1 MKTELGSPFR
11 LIPRQHR
18 AMPLTKPGQIIALF
32 LAALLLAL
40 SPVACREEVPTPARN
55 YTDSMQSGGLERTYL
70 VHVPPTS
77 STTKPMPLLIVLHGA
92 GGTGQGMVSLTFGGF
107 NTLADNEKFIV
118 VYPDGIDK
126 QWNDGREG
134 DFTVVDREEIDDVGF
149 ISALID
155 RLSQKHNIDGKRIYV
170 TGMSNGAMMSYR
182 LACELS
188 YRIAAVAPVC
198 GAMPL
203 DSVSQCSPVR
213 PISVLVISG
222 TEDRLVPWDGGSVI
236 GGRGQVLSVPD
247 SVKYW
252 VTYNQ
257 CSATPEV
264 TMEADTDPQDGT
276 RVRKEVY
283 GQGKDGTEV
292 ILYAIEGGGHT
303 WPGGY
308 HYLPEAIVG
317 RTSRDIDANTVIWD
331 FFKNH
336 SLK

>member
-1 MKTELGSPFR
+1 MPISQR
-11 LIPRQHR
+11 R
-18 AMPLTKPGQIIALF
+18 AMRLTKPGQIIALF
-32 LAALLLAL
+32 LAVFLLAL
-40 SPVACREEVPTPARN
+40 FPLACREEVPIPAQN
-55 YTDSMQSGGLERTYL
+55 YADSIQSGGLERTYL
-70 VHVPPTS
+70 VHVPPVSGKTRS
-77 STTKPMPLLIVLHGA
+77 LPLLIALHGG
-92 GGTGQGMVSLTFGGF
+92 GGTGQSMVTLTLGGL
-107 NTLADNEKFIV
+107 NTLADKEGFIV
-118 VYPDGIDK
+118 VYPDGVEK

-134 DFTVVDREEIDDVGF
+134 DFTRAHREKIDDVGF

-155 RLSQKHNIDGKRIYV
+155 HLAQKHEIDSQRVYA
-170 TGMSNGAMMSYR
+170 TGISNGAMMSYR

-188 YRIAAVAPVC
+188 HKIAAVTPVC

-203 DSVSQCSPVR
+203 DLVSRCSPAK

-236 GGRGQVLSVPD
+236 GGRGRILSVPD

-252 VTYNQ
+252 VTHNQ
-257 CSATPEV
+257 CSATPV
-264 TMEADTDPQDGT
+264 ITMEADTDPQDGT

-308 HYLPEAIVG
+308 QYLPEAAIG

-331 FFKNH
+331 FFKWDFFKRH
-336 SLK
+336 ALK

>member
-1 MKTELGSPFR
+1 
-11 LIPRQHR
+11 
-18 AMPLTKPGQIIALF
+18 MPLTKPGQIVALF
-32 LAALLLAL
+32 LALFLLAL
-40 SPVACREEVPTPARN
+40 FVVACREEVLTPARN
-55 YTDSMQSGGLERTYL
+55 YTDSIQSGGLERTFL

-77 STTKPMPLLIVLHGA
+77 NATRPMPLLIVLHGG
-92 GGTGQGMVSLTFGGF
+92 GGTGQGMVSLTYGGF

-118 VYPDGIDK
+118 VYPDGIDN

-134 DFTVVDREEIDDVGF
+134 NFTVVNREEIDDVGF

-155 RLSQKHNIDGKRIYV
+155 HLSQKHKIDGKRIYV
-170 TGMSNGAMMSYR
+170 TGISNGAFMSYR

-188 YRIAAVAPVC
+188 NKIAAIAPIC

-203 DSVSQCSPVR
+203 DSVSQCSPTR

-236 GGRGQVLSVPD
+236 GGRGRILSVPD
-247 SVKYW
+247 SVQYW
-252 VTYNQ
+252 VTHDQ
-257 CSATPEV
+257 CSATPV
-264 TMEADTDPQDGT
+264 ITMEADTDPQDGT

-308 HYLPEAIVG
+308 QYLSEAIIG
-317 RTSRDIDANTVIWD
+317 RTCRDIDANTVIWD
-331 FFKNH
+331 FFKKH

>member
-1 MKTELGSPFR
+1 VIR
-11 LIPRQHR
+11 LNQTV
-18 AMPLTKPGQIIALF
+18 LT
-32 LAALLLAL
+32 LAILLIL
-40 SPVACREEVPTPARN
+40 SAGASGLVACRKEAPTPAQD
-55 YTDSMQSGGLERTYL
+55 YTGSIQFDGLERTFL

-77 STTKPMPLLIVLHGA
+77 STTKPMPLLIVLHGG
-92 GGTGQGMVSLTFGGF
+92 GGTGQGMVSLTFGGL

-118 VYPDGIDK
+118 VYPDGIAN

-134 DFTVVDREEIDDVGF
+134 NFTVVNREEIDDVGF

-155 RLSQKHNIDGKRIYV
+155 HLSQKHKIDIQRIYA
-170 TGMSNGAMMSYR
+170 TGISNGAMMSYR
-182 LACELS
+182 LACEVS
-188 YRIAAVAPVC
+188 NKIAAVAPVC

-203 DSVSQCSPVR
+203 DSVSQCSPAR

-236 GGRGQVLSVPD
+236 GGRGRILSVPD

-257 CSATPEV
+257 CSATPV
-264 TMEADTDPQDGT
+264 ITMEADTDPQDGT
-276 RVRKEVY
+276 RVREEVY

-303 WPGGY
+303 WPGGLQ
-308 HYLPEAIVG
+308 YLSEVIIG
-317 RTSRDIDANTVIWD
+317 RTSRDIDANAVIWD
-331 FFKNH
+331 FFKRH

>member
-1 MKTELGSPFR
+1 
-11 LIPRQHR
+11 
-18 AMPLTKPGQIIALF
+18 
-32 LAALLLAL
+32 
-40 SPVACREEVPTPARN
+40 
-55 YTDSMQSGGLERTYL
+55 
-70 VHVPPTS
+70 
-77 STTKPMPLLIVLHGA
+77 MPLLIVLHGA

-107 NTLADNEKFIV
+107 NTLADNKKVIV
-118 VYPDGIDK
+118 VYPDGIAN

-134 DFTVVDREEIDDVGF
+134 NFTVVNREEIDDVGF

-155 RLSQKHNIDGKRIYV
+155 HLSQKHKIDSNRIYV
-170 TGMSNGAMMSYR
+170 TGISNGAMMSYR

-188 YRIAAVAPVC
+188 NKIAAVAPIC

-203 DSVSQCSPVR
+203 DSVSQCSPAR

-236 GGRGQVLSVPD
+236 GGRGQILSVPD

-252 VTYNQ
+252 VTHNQ
-257 CSATPEV
+257 CSATPV
-264 TMEADTDPQDGT
+264 ITMEADTDPQDGT

-303 WPGGY
+303 WPGGLQ
-308 HYLPEAIVG
+308 YLPEAVIG

-331 FFKNH
+331 FLKKH